1 MNGGTASKETE
12 IDKAEVSAS
21 NQQRILTRRINSPS
35 IETHPAAARGLPT
48 KKFQTECVNKKISTE
63 RRSQSRQT
71 LSRMSGTDSS
81 LIRQD

>member
-12 IDKAEVSAS
+12 TDKAEVSAS

-35 IETHPAAARGLPT
+35 IEAHPAAARGLPT
-48 KKFQTECVNKKISTE
+48 MKFQTECVNKISTE